1 MLKNSDDILV
11 YSTKNFVFFISQNII
26 NTGVIFIRSINGDLI
41 EFKQINN
48 TNYEVMNVPG
58 IFSEIKAS
66 IVADGLMY
74 EKTLKVNH

>member
-66 IVADGLMY
+66 IIADGLMY